1 MKGKVSYVIYLLILT
16 ICTTAPSFAQTGEQK
31 VLEAKR
37 ERLQEEIK
45 EINRLLFAERK
56 EKGTVLD
63 QMEALDNKINV

>member
-1 MKGKVSYVIYLLILT
+1 MKGKISYLICCLILT
-16 ICTTAPSFAQTGEQK
+16 VFTSVTSFAQTGEQK

-56 EKGTVLD
+56 EKGTVLRR
-63 QMEALDNKINV
+63 LRG